1 MRRKLIEELRRKG
14 IRDEAVLQVM
24 EQLPRHYF
32 LDKAFE
38 ERAYEDKPFP
48 IGNEQTISQPYTV
61 AFQTQLLEVRKRHK
75 VLEIG
80 TGSGY
85 QAAILAMLGARV
97 YTVERYEALYR
108 QAKALLESLGLK
120 NVRCFFRDGSKG
132 LPEHAPFDRIIATA
146 GAAEVPEALKQQ
158 LAIGGILVIPVGIEV
173 QGMMRIVRTSET
185 EYLEEDTGDFRF
197 VPFLGGTEPER

>member
-48 IGNEQTISQPYTV
+48 
-61 AFQTQLLEVRKRHK
+61 KRHK

-146 GAAEVPEALKQQ
+146 GAPEVPEALKQQ

>member
-146 GAAEVPEALKQQ
+146 GAPEVPEALKQQ